1 MTATLKAASNCGYSK
16 IWCVFQPHTYTR
28 AKFLMNEFS
37 TAFEDADIVI
47 LSDIYAAREADTG
60 EVNAAM
66 MADRIAGTGKKVF
79 YIKEFERIAEFLD
92 KNAESG
98 DLIITMGAGDIYK
111 VGEMF
116 LEARKKLA
124 VS

>member
-1 MTATLKAASNCGYSK
+1 MALVNSWELSSELEIAFSGNASVIDVS
-16 IWCVFQPHTYTR
+16 
-28 AKFLMNEFS
+28 FLGLSFFGS
-37 TAFEDADIVI
+37 VVADLSIVI

-66 MADRIAGTGKKVF
+66 MADRIAGTGKKVS

-116 LEARKKLA
+116 LEARKKRA